1 MNLPTEFA
9 LLGYAD
15 DGKAVTDSTHL
26 DNGLGGALLLEL
38 ALLERI
44 DIADKKVV
52 VRDPSPIG
60 DPLVDQALARIA
72 DDGRARKPGYWVS
85 KFAKDTRGRVLD
97 QLVADGVL
105 QAEHGSFLGVFPRTR
120 YPAPGG
126 VEPSAETDA
135 RRRMRSAVSASGAVD
150 ARTAALCA
158 LVAATGLD
166 RKVFADL
173 DRRQVK
179 ARLKE
184 IGEGAWA
191 AAAVKKAIEDVQTAV
206 MVAVVAAT
214 SASAA
219 SAGSS

>member
-1 MNLPTEFA
+1 MEFA

-38 ALLERI
+38 ALWERI

-52 VRDPSPIG
+52 VRDSSPTG
-60 DPLVDQALARIA
+60 DPLIDQGLARIVA
-72 DDGRARKPGYWVS
+72 DGRARKPGYWVS
-85 KFAKDTRGRVLD
+85 KFAKDTRGLVLD
-97 QLVADGVL
+97 RLVADGVL
-105 QAEHGSFLGVFPRTR
+105 QAEHGSFLGVFPRTK

-126 VEPSAETDA
+126 VEPSAEADA

-173 DRRQVK
+173 DRPRVK

-191 AAAVKKAIEDVQTAV
+191 AAAVKKAIQDVQAAVTASV
-206 MVAVVAAT
+206 IAATAASAAAT
-214 SASAA
+214 SSY
-219 SAGSS
+219 